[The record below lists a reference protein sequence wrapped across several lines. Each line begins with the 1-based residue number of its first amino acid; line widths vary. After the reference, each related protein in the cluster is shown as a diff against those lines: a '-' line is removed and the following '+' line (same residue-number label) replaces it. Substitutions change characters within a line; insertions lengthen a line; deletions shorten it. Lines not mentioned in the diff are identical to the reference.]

1 MNIRV
6 SNESY
11 NLADSVDF
19 DVAINH
25 ASRLRTQSK
34 NIDAEV
40 EEFAKAFRLMFREGI
55 KHGTGQATLQV
66 NQLGEDKHDA
76 LDINKVLEHYGIS
89 KETHPQFW
97 CVAQTTEREYNDRK
111 SLDKTR
117 DAIDNQAI
125 ASGRV

>member
-1 MNIRV
+1 MDIRV
-6 SNESY
+6 SNENY
-11 NLADSVDF
+11 NLADSIDF

-40 EEFAKAFRLMFREGI
+40 EQFAKAFRLMFREGT

-66 NQLGEDKHDA
+66 NKLGEDKHDA

-89 KETHPQFW
+89 KETHPQF
-97 CVAQTTEREYNDRK
+97 YNKEVKARK
-111 SLDKTR
+111 QAVTFTQ
-117 DAIDNQAI
+117 NQ
-125 ASGRV
+125 